1 MSASANVDQGSGGS
15 ARDTVVVMGFNR
27 RLLAAVV
34 IDGLIVMFLTFI
46 LVITVTIVA
55 LIGSPYETSE
65 DMNFNAAL
73 GVTGIIVSMAY
84 YVGFWA
90 KSGQT
95 IGKDLM
101 GIKLVRHDGQVPGW
115 AWAFVRYI
123 GYIISGIVLSLG
135 FMWILIDKKRQ
146 GWHDK
151 IAGTY
156 AIDVEYGFENADEV
170 DFVPSDPGMHWG
182 WVVLWVVIALAAPAA
197 LLAGLW
203 PLGPV
208 INGIITDLVQSL
220 T

>member
-1 MSASANVDQGSGGS
+1 MSASANADQGSGGS

-34 IDGLIVMFLTFI
+34 IDGLIVIFLTFI
-46 LVITVTIVA
+46 LVITVTVVA
-55 LIGSPYETSE
+55 LIGSPYGTSE

-90 KSGQT
+90 KSGAT
-95 IGKDLM
+95 VGKDLM

-115 AWAFVRYI
+115 GWAFVRYI
-123 GYIISGIVLSLG
+123 GYIISGAVLSLG

-156 AIDVEYGFENADEV
+156 AIDSEYGFKNADEV

-182 WVVLWVVIALAAPAA
+182 WVVLWVVLAFAAPAA
-197 LLAGLW
+197 LLASLW
-203 PLGPV
+203 PLGPA
-208 INGIITDLVQSL
+208 INNVITDIVQSL